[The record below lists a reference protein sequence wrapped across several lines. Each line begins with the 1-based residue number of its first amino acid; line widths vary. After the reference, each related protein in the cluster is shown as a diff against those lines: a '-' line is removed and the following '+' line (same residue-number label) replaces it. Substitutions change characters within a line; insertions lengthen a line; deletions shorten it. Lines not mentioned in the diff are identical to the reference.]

1 MTLTPT
7 QNPWPSADFFPGEDK
22 KILFA
27 LKTPKRYYF
36 LENILFCP
44 TKVGGDGRGQMPLFK
59 VSPVCADD
67 MALSAQLE
75 SRKNIDS
82 LKQLV

>member
-44 TKVGGDGRGQMPLFK
+44 TKVGGRPGANAPLQSVTRVRRRYGFERSIRIK
-59 VSPVCADD
+59 
-67 MALSAQLE
+67 
-75 SRKNIDS
+75 K
-82 LKQLV
+82 KY